1 MRVIWSDRA
10 LIHLEAI
17 GAYLE
22 QRSPAGATRVLAAIA
37 RRVESLADHPHSGRR
52 GRIHGTRE
60 LVIPRTRYLVAYRL
74 HDEEIEILAVIH
86 GSQRW
91 PRRL

>member
-1 MRVIWSDRA
+1 MRVIWSERA
-10 LIHLEAI
+10 LIHIEAI

-22 QRSPAGATRVLAAIA
+22 RRSPAGATRVLAAIA
-37 RRVESLADHPHSGRR
+37 RRVESLADHPHG

-74 HDEEIEILAVIH
+74 RDEEIEILAVIH